1 MENKQTRLHGIDALR
16 GLTVLSMVAYHFM
29 YDVNII
35 YGRQPGWYRESE
47 VFLWQQSI
55 CWSFIIISGFVWP
68 WGKRKN
74 LRRGLIINLWGLVI
88 SAVSYI
94 VMPSEAIWFGV
105 LSFIG
110 CSVLLLIPLDRPLKR
125 LNPWLGLAFSFL
137 LFILLRDLAA
147 GYIAF
152 PGLFRLE
159 LPSAIYGPK
168 LLTPLGLPHP
178 GFRSSDYFPMLPWF
192 FLYLCGYFLN
202 GIFNALPWLRRP
214 FTRSIPVLSSLGR
227 RALPIYL
234 LHQPLCMLVCIIIFD
249 FLKV

>member
-105 LSFIG
+105 LSFMAARCC
-110 CSVLLLIPLDRPLKR
+110 CSSRWTGPLK
-125 LNPWLGLAFSFL
+125 G
-137 LFILLRDLAA
+137 
-147 GYIAF
+147 
-152 PGLFRLE
+152 
-159 LPSAIYGPK
+159 
-168 LLTPLGLPHP
+168 
-178 GFRSSDYFPMLPWF
+178 
-192 FLYLCGYFLN
+192 
-202 GIFNALPWLRRP
+202 
-214 FTRSIPVLSSLGR
+214 
-227 RALPIYL
+227 
-234 LHQPLCMLVCIIIFD
+234 
-249 FLKV
+249 